1 MSKFLILPNQL
12 FEVKHL
18 EKDLEH
24 IIYEHPHYFKAY
36 KYNKKKLILH
46 RASMKY
52 YFDYLKK
59 NKIKCKYIE
68 FDQKLNLKDYKMF
81 DPIDKIKLPGK
92 PEQLESPNFLLTKEI
107 YEEYRKKT
115 KKFFFNGFY
124 MWGKKK
130 IDVMPNIKSQDKLNR
145 KALPKD
151 EKIPKVPSNK
161 NDKKY
166 IDEAI
171 RYVNKHFDKN
181 YGNVENFM
189 FPVTHST
196 AKKFFNSFLKYKL
209 KNFGQFQDAIIEEN
223 NTLFHSILSSSINI
237 GFLNPIDLAK
247 KVEKYKAPLNS
258 REGYIRQLFWREY
271 QRFCFIYYNFKG
283 KNYFG
288 NSKKLNK
295 DWYEGTLGVDP
306 VDTSIKLGFDTG
318 YLHHIER
325 LMVMGNFM
333 NLSGISPKEGFK
345 WYMEFPCDSYEW
357 VMHQNVL
364 DMVFFVSGGA
374 TMRRPYISSSN
385 YISKMSNYKKGE
397 WNDIWDKKYKDF
409 IKKHRKKLLKFRYYF
424 RSL

>member
-1 MSKFLILPNQL
+1 MTTFLILPNQL

-18 EKDLEH
+18 EKDLDH
-24 IIYEHPHYFKAY
+24 IIYEHPHFFKNY
-36 KYNKKKLILH
+36 KFNKKKLILH

-59 NKIKCKYIE
+59 NKIKCKYVD
-68 FDQKLNLKDYKMF
+68 FDEKLNIKDYKVF
-81 DPIDKIKLPGK
+81 DPIDKIKLPNK
-92 PEQLESPNFLLTKEI
+92 PEIVESPNFLLDKEI
-107 YEEYRKKT
+107 YKEYRKKT
-115 KKFFFNGFY
+115 EKFFFNGFY

-130 IDVMPNIKSQDKLNR
+130 IDVMPNVKSQDKYNR
-145 KALPKD
+145 KALPKK
-151 EKIPKVPSNK
+151 EKIPKIPSNK
-161 NDKKY
+161 SDKKY

-171 RYVNKHFDKN
+171 RYVNKNFDKN
-181 YGNVENFM
+181 YGNVDNFM

-196 AKKFFNSFLKYKL
+196 AKKFFRYFLKYKL
-209 KNFGQFQDAIIEEN
+209 KNFGEFQDAIVEEN
-223 NTLFHSILSSSINI
+223 NTLFHSLLSTSINI
-237 GFLNPIDLAK
+237 GLLNPIDLAE
-247 KVEKYKAPLNS
+247 KVEKVKVPLNS
-258 REGYIRQLFWREY
+258 KEGYIRQLFWREY
-271 QRFCFIYYNFKG
+271 QRFCYIYYNFKG

-288 NSKKLNK
+288 NRKKLSK
-295 DWYEGTLGVDP
+295 DWYNGTLGVDP
-306 VDTSIKLGFDTG
+306 VDNSIKNGFETG

-325 LMVMGNFM
+325 LMVIGNFM

-345 WYMEFPCDSYEW
+345 WFMEFSCDSYEW

-385 YISKMSNYKKGE
+385 YISKMSNFKKGE